1 MARRVMAWVAAGV
14 VLTLAGSP
22 ATADNGAT
30 YQPPYAA
37 GPSGG
42 GAGSYTDLGE
52 DGRVFI
58 GRLYPVPG
66 PLNCPPGGAYARY
79 EVEHTL
85 TGPVSAVTADFTEPA
100 VDQFVFAVLSVRDAD
115 GRWLGSAQQRG
126 PILVDDGALGVDL
139 DPALFTGDDALEP
152 GEVLVIQFGLEMASA
167 CPHVNGGTVRFTQL
181 SVS

>member
-1 MARRVMAWVAAGV
+1 MHTVRSSGSRRLVVTAVVGV
-14 VLTLAGSP
+14 VLATVSGSMAAAQDLRDQSR
-22 ATADNGAT
+22 ATEAQIAT
-30 YQPPYAA
+30 
-37 GPSGG
+37 G
-42 GAGSYTDLGE
+42 
-52 DGRVFI
+52 
-58 GRLYPVPG
+58 
-66 PLNCPPGGAYARY
+66 PGGAYARY

-126 PILVDDGALGVDL
+126 PLLVEDGSLGVDL
-139 DPALFTGDDALEP
+139 DPALFAGEDGLEAGD
-152 GEVLVIQFGLEMASA
+152 VLRIQFGLEMASA